1 MVVAAMLAL
10 MGVQRSLG
18 GSVRPGRGGTVP
30 RIPYTTEDC
39 VKRRL
44 LLLDAASHG
53 RQADHE
59 PGARD
64 LMASVLADGGTVLS
78 ADLSAVGLNDL
89 LGDRQTQPEFCP
101 NPWCGRSV

>member
-39 VKRRL
+39 VKPRFKRFL
-44 LLLDAASHG
+44 VAGSHR

-59 PGARD
+59 TGARD
-64 LMASVLADGGTVLS
+64 LMASVLTDGGAVLG
-78 ADLSAVGLNDL
+78 ADLSAMGLNDL
-89 LGDRQTQPEFCP
+89 FGDR
-101 NPWCGRSV
+101 